1 LFAGNIL
8 RQSLLRSGA
17 ACQLRWTCKT
27 NVLQV
32 ALDIM
37 TASIFLFVS
46 FLTGSVPFGLLL
58 VRLAGKGD
66 VRSAGSGNIGGTN
79 VARVGGKWL
88 GLLTIILDSSK
99 GFLPVYFA
107 GHFGFGDGTASLA
120 ALAAV
125 LGHVFTPWL
134 RFKGGK
140 GVATALGAA
149 LAFNPLMILPSLA
162 VFIITVLLTRFVS
175 LGSILGALTLP
186 IFLLFAKLHFTNMS
200 LIFAVWMVLVSLI
213 IIKHH
218 TNIKRLLR
226 GVENPLWGNVHKDG
240 ADE

>member
-1 LFAGNIL
+1 MAVF
-8 RQSLLRSGA
+8 
-17 ACQLRWTCKT
+17 
-27 NVLQV
+27 
-32 ALDIM
+32 
-37 TASIFLFVS
+37 IFLFVS
-46 FLTGSVPFGLLL
+46 FLIGSVPFGFLL

-88 GLLTIILDSSK
+88 GLLTVVLDASK

-107 GHFGFGDGTASLA
+107 RHFCFGDDVASLV

-125 LGHVFTPWL
+125 LGHIFTPWL
-134 RFKGGK
+134 RFSGGK

-149 LAFNPLMILPSLA
+149 LAFNSWMILPSVA
-162 VFIITVLLTRFVS
+162 VFIITVASTRFVS
-175 LGSILGALTLP
+175 LGSILGALTMP
-186 IFLLFAKLHFTNMS
+186 MFLLFAPRVYSTNLPLVFTIWM
-200 LIFAVWMVLVSLI
+200 AVVLLI

-218 TNIKRLLR
+218 ANIKRLLK
-226 GVENPLWGNVHKDG
+226 GVENPLWGKKRKDD